1 MLMVSARTVG
11 QDGLATES
19 APPDR
24 VIEIKVKSNK
34 LRRLGSLFV
43 WLVVLSIGAALG
55 YFGQDVLD
63 TAWPAISKLIGS

>member
-1 MLMVSARTVG
+1 
-11 QDGLATES
+11 GLATES

-43 WLVVLSIGAALG
+43 WLIVLSIGAAVG
-55 YFGQDVLD
+55 YFGQDVWD
-63 TAWPAISKLIGS
+63 PALLAIRKLIGS